1 MPRNE
6 KINEFG
12 SGILFLKYILQ
23 AQPKTADPVFSTEE
37 GVFAESFDLSLSC
50 PEADATILYVLNSSE
65 ALPQIGFQNGTVY
78 KTPFTV
84 STDTKVAAIAISK
97 GKLPSAVVTKTYTRA
112 KDSEEDLYDI
122 NKSGNITAYFGTQ
135 TDIVIP
141 DTVHGQP
148 VRGIAARAFKGN
160 TFLRSVTLPDTV
172 ASIGSS
178 AFADCTALQSV
189 QGAGV
194 RQISSGAFQNSAVCE
209 CAFPNVTAIGSRVF
223 SGCRNL
229 AAVDFPK
236 IDTVDSYA
244 FENTAVRDFSS
255 DTLQRIGMFAFRGS
269 AIETVSLPMLTA
281 LSTSAFA
288 NCASLRSFC
297 APRLQ
302 TLPVSTFENC
312 IALQTLDLPEVVSAA
327 SRSFRNTGL
336 RIAYLPKLQT
346 VDRSAFSGSTSLE
359 AVLFPEAVDV
369 NTSAFEN
376 CTQLSLVFCRSSRL

>member
-1 MPRNE
+1 MP
-6 KINEFG
+6 
-12 SGILFLKYILQ
+12 
-23 AQPKTADPVFSTEE
+23 
-37 GVFAESFDLSLSC
+37 
-50 PEADATILYVLNSSE
+50 
-65 ALPQIGFQNGTVY
+65 
-78 KTPFTV
+78 
-84 STDTKVAAIAISK
+84 
-97 GKLPSAVVTKTYTRA
+97 
-112 KDSEEDLYDI
+112 
-122 NKSGNITAYFGTQ
+122 
-135 TDIVIP
+135 
-141 DTVHGQP
+141 
-148 VRGIAARAFKGN
+148 
-160 TFLRSVTLPDTV
+160 
-172 ASIGSS
+172 
-178 AFADCTALQSV
+178 TALQSV
-189 QGAGV
+189 KGAGV